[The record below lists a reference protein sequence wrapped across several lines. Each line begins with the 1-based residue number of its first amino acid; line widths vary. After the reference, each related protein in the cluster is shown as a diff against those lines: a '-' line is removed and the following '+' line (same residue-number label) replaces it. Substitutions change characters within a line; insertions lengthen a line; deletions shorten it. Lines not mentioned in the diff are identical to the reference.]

1 MKCLN
6 CGAELQ
12 ETDLFCPK
20 CGEAVKKEN
29 INEVSEVNEVNDVNE
44 VSEVNEVKNET
55 NENMFTYERQP
66 EEINEEGI
74 QFNNTQPN
82 NNSNKNNTQ
91 PKQTKPTGQ
100 VPKKKTNTGI
110 IFLIVLVVI
119 IIIVAGIAYFVKSRI
134 KEAAQNGFLSS
145 LFGTENILDLN
156 EGTLED
162 WIYGDGNEINT
173 TGNAMLD
180 ALMGEDGNSILDAIL
195 GGNSITTTNSTVDNS
210 ITNNSIPDT
219 TSGNTSATTT
229 NSNTTQVDF
238 EGYRF
243 NIPKN
248 YTQTVLNG
256 STLKVQSTEENW
268 IASFGIG
275 TQNVTNYIADNSFMR
290 SIAEQAFKKQGLTI
304 TDSATTTINGVKYVI
319 FEAKDGGE
327 NVDFAFIDKGDNNM
341 IYMVLMASDLNKALN
356 SISTLVKDAQYIG
369 K

>member
-29 INEVSEVNEVNDVNE
+29 INDEVSEVNEVN
-44 VSEVNEVKNET
+44 NET

-66 EEINEEGI
+66 EEINEEGL
-74 QFNNTQPN
+74 QFDN
-82 NNSNKNNTQ
+82 NNSNKNTTQ
-91 PKQTKPTGQ
+91 PKQTKTTGQ

-119 IIIVAGIAYFVKSRI
+119 IILVAGIAYFVKSKI
-134 KEAAQNGFLSS
+134 KGAVQNGFLSN
-145 LFGTENILDLN
+145 LFGTENTLNLN

-173 TGNAMLD
+173 TGNSMLD

-195 GGNSITTTNSTVDNS
+195 GGNSTTTTNSTIDNS
-210 ITNNSIPDT
+210 ATNNSIANT
-219 TSGNTSATTT
+219 ASENTSATTT

-248 YTQTVLNG
+248 YTQSVLNG
-256 STLKVQSTEENW
+256 NTLKIQSTEENW
-268 IASFGIG
+268 VASFGVE
-275 TQNVTNYIADNSFMR
+275 TKNATNYMLDNSFMR

-304 TDSATTTINGVKYVI
+304 TDTATTTINGVKYVI

-327 NVDFAFIDKGDNNM
+327 NVDFAFMDKGDNNM